1 MELKGKL
8 IQRLTPVTG
17 TSSKGDWTKQEI
29 IIETAET
36 YPKKI
41 CIGFWKD
48 EVVKIQAV
56 PIGSEINVH
65 INVES
70 REYNGRWYT
79 EVKAWKF
86 EVTKGAENPM
96 QNKPSEPEPI
106 GNPDDNAELPF

>member
-1 MELKGKL
+1 MEIKGKL
-8 IQRLTPVTG
+8 IAKLTPQVG
-17 TSSKGDWTKQEI
+17 TSSKGQWTKQEI
-29 IIETAET
+29 ILETLET
-36 YPKKI
+36 YPKKV

-70 REYNGRWYT
+70 REYNGRYYT

-86 EVTKGAENPM
+86 EVTKETTTTKSEIERGSITENE
-96 QNKPSEPEPI
+96 KEP
-106 GNPDDNAELPF
+106 PF